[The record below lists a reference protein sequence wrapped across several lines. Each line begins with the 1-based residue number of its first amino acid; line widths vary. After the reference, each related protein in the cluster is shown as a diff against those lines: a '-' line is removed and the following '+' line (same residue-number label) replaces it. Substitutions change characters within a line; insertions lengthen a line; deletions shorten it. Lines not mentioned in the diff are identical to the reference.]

1 MVFKSTVCFVG
12 VMALPIDCGVR
23 LRHLARRPIMIVYL
37 CDGIKD
43 VPWDSGE
50 IFGGNS
56 SICHDCHGIY
66 CV

>member
-1 MVFKSTVCFVG
+1 
-12 VMALPIDCGVR
+12 
-23 LRHLARRPIMIVYL
+23 MIVYL

-43 VPWDSGE
+43 VPWDYGE

-56 SICHDCHGIY
+56 SICHDRHGIY

>member
-1 MVFKSTVCFVG
+1 MFCRG
-12 VMALPIDCGVR
+12 DGLAHR
-23 LRHLARRPIMIVYL
+23 LWCETRQLARRPLMIVYL

-43 VPWDSGE
+43 VPWDYGE